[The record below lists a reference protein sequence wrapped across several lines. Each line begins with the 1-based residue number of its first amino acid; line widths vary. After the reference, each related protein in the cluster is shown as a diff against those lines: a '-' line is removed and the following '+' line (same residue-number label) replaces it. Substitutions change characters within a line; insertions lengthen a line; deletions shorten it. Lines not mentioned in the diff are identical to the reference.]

1 MKILL
6 ILCFFVLFSCNARVK
21 NDKPATA
28 DTSTVNNTNSNID
41 KSAYYTTTDSV
52 IIASKYFDTIGYS
65 KREFNEIIDQYDYLI
80 QEFPDPP
87 NIAWAKDLAVALK
100 TVKDNDPGFLDFSS
114 EAGQDNYYQLYA
126 HFLMQRDSSP
136 ALIQARD
143 KLNKIYQDIN
153 DMSGELARGG
163 TYYGH
168 QYNRIAGFAE
178 YAISTY
184 AFDSSS
190 FIKISDI
197 GKQKALFILSL
208 KQSTAD
214 EIATDND
221 FTNADE
227 KEKFR
232 EQIFA
237 YINDLDKQI
246 TDGFYL
252 YYARQFYYN
261 NY

>member
-1 MKILL
+1 MIIPCL
-6 ILCFFVLFSCNARVK
+6 FVLFCCNTPEK

-28 DTSTVNNTNSNID
+28 DTSTVHNTNNDND
-41 KSAYYTTTDSV
+41 KSAYYATTDSV

-65 KREFNEIIDQYDYLI
+65 KKEFNDIIGQYAYLV

-126 HFLMQRDSSP
+126 HFLMKRDSNP
-136 ALIQARD
+136 ALNQPRD
-143 KLNKIYQDIN
+143 RLNKIYQDIN

-190 FIKISDI
+190 FLKTSDI

-208 KQSTAD
+208 KQSAAD

-221 FTNADE
+221 FASTAE
-227 KEKFR
+227 KEKFKAK
-232 EQIFA
+232 ILA
-237 YINDLDKQI
+237 YVDDLDKEI
-246 TDGFYL
+246 TDGFCL